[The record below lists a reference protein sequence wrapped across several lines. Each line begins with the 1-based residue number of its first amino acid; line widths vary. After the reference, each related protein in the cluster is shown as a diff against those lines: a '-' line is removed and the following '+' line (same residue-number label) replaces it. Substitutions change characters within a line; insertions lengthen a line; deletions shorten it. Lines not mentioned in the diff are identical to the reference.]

1 MICNGILYLGSQVV
15 KRVHV
20 DSVWDN
26 RGVLSQAELLDL
38 AEAFAARIPRTAD
51 YALDWN
57 AAWRAIASA
66 HLRVDDIGS
75 AQRAMNN
82 VDDACV
88 QAQLRI
94 AAGRWVGRHSAS
106 AIGRDILR
114 DTVARASAFEPWW
127 SRRDVTDLVPVVAMV
142 CGVEEVEAMARQLK
156 DPFTAGNVHVTLARA
171 LTTPAAQRE
180 QLRKAEALA
189 TIVRDGDRDFALRW
203 VVEGYRQAGFNED
216 AERLRRLAAMD
227 PADLTRQERTVLTE
241 AERVLAKA
249 DTNLDRHPADTL
261 RDRLRRFM
269 VYGFNDL
276 KVMFL
281 TDASRGGD
289 LEDSEVEAQVR
300 SEAFQRIGPPRAPR
314 LRSNLASL
322 DADGLARL
330 LFARPVCQHDDDKAL
345 LEGDDGCEHEHDEA
359 AFVRTLTELL
369 EDFGR
374 LAARFSCEQV
384 EQGLWFVL
392 GEPFWLRDALDDR
405 RIALESRERCVRA
418 MIHPFRDY
426 YLPRDES
433 FSGSV
438 FFMWWDLAL
447 LRITDQPSEIDGI
460 AVDVIGQ
467 VLQLPA
473 KGCQFAALHGLNH
486 LHPNDAAAQLVRQY
500 LAEHQASLT
509 ADEIAWVEACASGE
523 AP

>member
-1 MICNGILYLGSQVV
+1 
-15 KRVHV
+15 
-20 DSVWDN
+20 
-26 RGVLSQAELLDL
+26 VLSQAELLYL
-38 AEAFAARIPRTAD
+38 AEAFAARIPRALD

-66 HLRVDDIGS
+66 RLCVDDIGS

-82 VDDACV
+82 VDEPCV

-94 AAGRWVGRHSAS
+94 EAGLWVGKHPAS
-106 AIGRDILR
+106 AIGRDVLR

-127 SRRDVTDLVPVVAMV
+127 SRRDVTDLVPVVAIAL
-142 CGVEEVEAMARQLK
+142 GVEHVEVMARQLR
-156 DPFTAGNVHVTLARA
+156 DPFTAGSVHVTLAYA
-171 LTTPAAQRE
+171 LTDPGAKRE

-189 TIVRDGDRDFALRW
+189 TAVREGNRDFALRW
-203 VVEGYRQAGFNED
+203 VFEGYRQSGFNDD

-227 PADLTRQERTVLTE
+227 PEDLTRKERAVLAE
-241 AERVLAKA
+241 ADNVLAKA
-249 DTNLDRHPADTL
+249 DTILGRQPANTL
-261 RDRLRRFM
+261 SDRLRRFM
-269 VYGFNDL
+269 EYGFNDL

-281 TDASRGGD
+281 TEASRGGD
-289 LEDSEVEAQVR
+289 LDNPEIEERVR
-300 SEAFQRIGPPRAPR
+300 SDAFQRIGPPRAPR
-314 LRSNLASL
+314 LRSNMASL

-345 LEGDDGCEHEHDEA
+345 LEGDDGCEQEHDEA
-359 AFVRTLTELL
+359 AFIRTLTELFG
-369 EDFGR
+369 DFGR
-374 LAARFSCEQV
+374 LAAQFSCEQV

-392 GEPFWLRDALDDR
+392 GQPFWLHDALLER
-405 RIALESRERCVRA
+405 RLPLESRDRCLRA

-426 YLPRDES
+426 YLPRDAS
-433 FSGSV
+433 FSGNV

-447 LRITDQPSEIDGI
+447 SRIAGQPSEIDGI

-467 VLQLPA
+467 ILQLQA

-486 LHPNDAAAQLVRQY
+486 LHANDAAAELVRRY

-509 ADEIAWVEACASGE
+509 ADEVAWVEACASGE